1 MTRTPNECWIE
12 IEWRRLIDVVLL
24 LSKQRNKPV
33 PVDDRKDVP
42 PTEWMWDK
50 NYVLG
55 GYGMNFWA
63 LWLDAVELFETSN
76 GFPSGYIQDTVLA
89 ITQSKTPSGEEG
101 A

>member
-1 MTRTPNECWIE
+1 
-12 IEWRRLIDVVLL
+12 
-24 LSKQRNKPV
+24 
-33 PVDDRKDVP
+33 
-42 PTEWMWDK
+42 MWDK

-89 ITQSKTPSGEEG
+89 ITQSKTPPGKEG
-101 A
+101 V